1 MIRRRRIRR
10 RCRSH
15 REWLRNGSRRRTN
28 APGYTG
34 PSLCN
39 ERVRRAGPKQLRKVL
54 CLLSVIEHAT
64 VRAAEG

>member
-1 MIRRRRIRR
+1 MAAERLATAHERA
-10 RCRSH
+10 
-15 REWLRNGSRRRTN
+15 WLYGSL
-28 APGYTG
+28 G

-54 CLLSVIEHAT
+54 CLMSVIEHAT